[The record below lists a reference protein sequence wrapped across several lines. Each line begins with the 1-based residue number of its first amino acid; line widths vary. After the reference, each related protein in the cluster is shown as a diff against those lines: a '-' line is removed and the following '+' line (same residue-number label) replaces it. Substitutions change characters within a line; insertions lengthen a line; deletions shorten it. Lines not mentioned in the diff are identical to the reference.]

1 MTDTNRPPS
10 TSTPA
15 TTPATA
21 PTKTAS
27 AARTPGIRDSWR
39 AITRRG
45 LWDSNPALV
54 QLLGL
59 CPLLAVSNSAING
72 LSLGL
77 ATLLVLTLSN
87 TLISAV
93 RHWLPA
99 VVRMPLYVLLIAT
112 LVTVVE
118 LLLHAWSNR
127 LYGALGIFIPLIV
140 TNCLLMARAESV
152 AARQPV
158 AHAALDGFMHGLGF
172 LLVLFVLGSLRE
184 VLGAGSWLAG
194 AEQLF
199 GPAASALTLQISAV
213 PPLLLALLPPG
224 AFVLLGLL
232 VALRNGIAN
241 RRKADQN

>member
-1 MTDTNRPPS
+1 MH
-10 TSTPA
+10 
-15 TTPATA
+15 
-21 PTKTAS
+21 
-27 AARTPGIRDSWR
+27 DSWR
-39 AITRRG
+39 AIARRG

-127 LYGALGIFIPLIV
+127 LYAALGIFIPLIV

-172 LLVLFVLGSLRE
+172 LLVLLVLGSLRE
-184 VLGAGSWLAG
+184 LLGAGAWLAG
-194 AEQLF
+194 AEHVF
-199 GPAASALTLQISAV
+199 GPAASTLSLQISDRA
-213 PPLLLALLPPG
+213 PLLLALLPPG
-224 AFVLLGLL
+224 AFLLLGLL

-241 RRKADQN
+241 RPASKRD